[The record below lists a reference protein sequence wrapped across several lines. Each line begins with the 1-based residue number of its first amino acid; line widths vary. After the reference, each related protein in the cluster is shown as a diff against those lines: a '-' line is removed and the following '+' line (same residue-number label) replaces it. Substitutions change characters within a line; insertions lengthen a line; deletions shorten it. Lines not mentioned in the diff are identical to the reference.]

1 MKANLSRIFLL
12 HGLIVASAL
21 IFGCGSASN
30 NSTQMNQ
37 GTPSPSSNVQ
47 AISVNGGPAHNFVDG
62 AFTSVT
68 VCVPGSATN
77 CQTISGILV
86 DTGSF
91 GLRILSSALSISL
104 PAQKNPG
111 GNPIAEC
118 AAFAD
123 GVTWG
128 AVEMADVKISGEAAS
143 SIPIQVIGSPSLP
156 NIPSSCTAQGVPMDD
171 LSSLA
176 ANGLLGVGS
185 SIADQ
190 EIYYACPAGGCA
202 ETTESVA
209 EQVQNP
215 VASFAKD
222 NNGVIVELPAVTSA
236 QTSING
242 SLIFGI
248 GTQSNNGLGG
258 ATVFGTNQ
266 NGDFR
271 TTYKTTP
278 HVSFLDS
285 GSNGIYFLDAATTGL
300 PLCSGTA
307 SFLYCPTSTQ
317 TIMVTNNAEPGTNG
331 ASGSVSFMIGN
342 GLTLIGSGGNAAI
355 NDLGGPAP
363 PMSGGIFDFGLPFFF
378 GRNVYSAIVGRSTP
392 AGTGPYLAY

>member
-1 MKANLSRIFLL
+1 MKANPSRIFLL

-30 NSTQMNQ
+30 NSSQMNQ
-37 GTPSPSSNVQ
+37 GSSSPGSNVQ

-104 PAQKNPG
+104 PAQNNSG

-128 AVEMADVKISGEAAS
+128 PVEMADVKISGEAAN

-156 NIPSSCTAQGVPMDD
+156 NVPSSCTAQGVPMDD

-222 NNGVIVELPAVTSA
+222 NNGVIVELPAVTGA

-248 GTQSNNGLGG
+248 GTQSNNGLAG
-258 ATVFGTNQ
+258 AKVFGTNQ

-271 TTYKTTP
+271 TTYKTTQY
-278 HVSFLDS
+278 VSFLDS
-285 GSNGIYFLDAATTGL
+285 GSNGIYFLDAVTTGL

-317 TIMVTNNAEPGTNG
+317 TINATNNAEPGTNG
-331 ASGSVSFMIGN
+331 ASAPVSFMIGN

-363 PMSGGIFDFGLPFFF
+363 MPGGIFDFGLPFFF

>member
-1 MKANLSRIFLL
+1 
-12 HGLIVASAL
+12 
-21 IFGCGSASN
+21 
-30 NSTQMNQ
+30 
-37 GTPSPSSNVQ
+37 
-47 AISVNGGPAHNFVDG
+47 
-62 AFTSVT
+62 
-68 VCVPGSATN
+68 
-77 CQTISGILV
+77 
-86 DTGSF
+86 
-91 GLRILSSALSISL
+91 
-104 PAQKNPG
+104 
-111 GNPIAEC
+111 
-118 AAFAD
+118 
-123 GVTWG
+123 
-128 AVEMADVKISGEAAS
+128 
-143 SIPIQVIGSPSLP
+143 
-156 NIPSSCTAQGVPMDD
+156 MDD

-176 ANGLLGVGS
+176 ANGLLGVGA

-258 ATVFGTNQ
+258 VKVFGTNQ

-271 TTYKTTP
+271 TTYMTTQY
-278 HVSFLDS
+278 VSFLDS

-300 PLCSGTA
+300 PRCSGTA

-331 ASGSVSFMIGN
+331 ASAPVSFMIGN

-363 PMSGGIFDFGLPFFF
+363 MPGGIFDFGLPFFF
-378 GRNVYSAIVGRSTP
+378 GRNVYTAIVGRSTP

>member
-1 MKANLSRIFLL
+1 
-12 HGLIVASAL
+12 
-21 IFGCGSASN
+21 
-30 NSTQMNQ
+30 MNQ

-118 AAFAD
+118 VAFAD
-123 GVTWG
+123 GITWG
-128 AVEMADVKISGEAAS
+128 PVEMADLKISGEAAS

-176 ANGLLGVGS
+176 ANGLLGVGA
-185 SIADQ
+185 SIADCGTACAVSNQ
-190 EIYYACPAGGCA
+190 RQYYACPAGVCA

-248 GTQSNNGLGG
+248 GTQSNNGLVS